1 MKKRVF
7 GIDLARVICAFGI
20 MFYHYA
26 VECFGDQSMLY
37 YANGN
42 IAALVAS
49 FFIISGITL
58 HMSNRQISLSLK
70 KDTSTGKCE
79 LPEFYKKRALSIFPM
94 FYMVFFYLFL
104 TNACVSHTL
113 AWRGPLWTL
122 LLSVIGMDGY
132 LYYKVNTYYMIGE
145 WFLGAIIILYVLYPF
160 LLKLMNRIR
169 WLILIPALLSAA
181 VISYFNCFEMNSFH
195 NPLFIVLPFVIGMLI
210 DKYDLLRNKIFLA
223 LTVILFIITL
233 FVPLPVHSNF
243 GMLFFGLGIISVCM
257 LAEKVLIKWGPAV
270 KAVNFL
276 APLTYPIFL
285 LHHIIITTFTAAN
298 MPKGIKSK
306 ICVFVGIVFFT
317 VLFAKI
323 LCIVESELR
332 KYIAGLIQ
340 RNKAQRTALRG

>member
-7 GIDLARVICAFGI
+7 GLDIARVICAFGI
-20 MFYHYA
+20 IFYHYA
-26 VECFGDQSMLY
+26 VGCFGDQSILF

-42 IAALVAS
+42 IAGVVTS

-58 HMSNRQISLSLK
+58 HMSNKQISLSLK
-70 KDTSTGKCE
+70 KESSTGRCE
-79 LPEFYKKRALSIFPM
+79 LFDFYKKRALSIFPM

-104 TNACVSHTL
+104 FNACVSHKL
-113 AWRGPLWTL
+113 AWRGSLWKL

-132 LYYKVNTYYMIGE
+132 LYYKIDTYYLVGE

-160 LLKLMNRIR
+160 LLKLMNRIK
-169 WLILIPALLSAA
+169 WLILIPAILSAA
-181 VISYFNCFEMNSFH
+181 IISYFNCFEMSSFH

-210 DKYDLLRNKIFLA
+210 DEYDLLRNKIFLV
-223 LTVILFIITL
+223 LTIILFIFTL

-243 GMLFFGLGIISVCM
+243 GMLFFGLGVISVCM
-257 LAEKVLIKWGPAV
+257 LAEKILTKCSIAV
-270 KAVNFL
+270 KMVHFL

-285 LHHIIITTFTAAN
+285 LHHNIIATFIVAN

-306 ICVFVGIVFFT
+306 ICVFIGIVFFT

-332 KYIAGLIQ
+332 RYIAGLIQ
-340 RNKAQRTALRG
+340 KKKVQEKEQ